1 MAGKEE
7 AMYSQQTAT
16 RWSPW
21 RELERLQ
28 AEMDR
33 LTQPMGAASAGEI
46 PPMDVWANE
55 DGVLVRALVP
65 GATREDLEVSVV
77 SDTLTVRGKLPAQ
90 ELEKGES
97 WHRHERLGGAF
108 ARTLQLPFTVD
119 ADAVKATCKNG
130 VLAVEL
136 PRSPTEKPRRITV
149 KAG

>member
-1 MAGKEE
+1 MN
-7 AMYSQQTAT
+7 SQHTAA

-33 LTQPMGAASAGEI
+33 MTSTSAGEI

-55 DGVLVRALVP
+55 DGALVRALVP
-65 GATREDLEVSVV
+65 GSTREDLEVSVV
-77 SDTLTVRGKLPAQ
+77 SDMLTVRGTLPTQ
-90 ELEKGES
+90 ELKPGES
-97 WHRHERLGGAF
+97 WHRHERVGGPF

-130 VLAVEL
+130 VLMVEL
-136 PRSPTEKPRRITV
+136 PRSPTEKPRRIAV
-149 KAG
+149 NAG

>member
-1 MAGKEE
+1 
-7 AMYSQQTAT
+7 MYSQQTAT

-33 LTQPMGAASAGEI
+33 LTRPMGAAAEI

-55 DGVLVRALVP
+55 DGVLVRALVA
-65 GATREDLEVSVV
+65 GAAREDLEVSVV

-90 ELEKGES
+90 ELKQGES
-97 WHRHERLGGAF
+97 WHRHERHGGAF

-130 VLAVEL
+130 VLEVEL

-149 KAG
+149 NAG